1 MGKASSAKRARREG
15 VTAKAAAGI
24 MAGSPPKCPHAAA
37 SGFHFELFTDGQ
49 WFTGHQAAMN
59 VMADDDPEMLQ
70 MIEAAANA
78 SGGTILDLDFVARHA
93 DGEPYTAS
101 ILWQAFGQR
110 ANACLRWLVAHCA
123 GRRNELARAFI
134 QRLFAEFND
143 FDPASPHFPP
153 LRRGARAA
161 ALGWT
166 DKEQKPGG
174 LLAVMGALG
183 GHLGALSSE
192 LRSELDAVAQRE
204 ELASMLAPGR
214 EAGPRSLAL

>member
-1 MGKASSAKRARREG
+1 MGKASNAKRQRREG
-15 VTAKAAAGI
+15 GVAKSRKALAVNA
-24 MAGSPPKCPHAAA
+24 PRCPHAAA
-37 SGFHFELFTDGQ
+37 TGFRFELFTDGR
-49 WFTGHQAAMN
+49 WFAGHQAVMN
-59 VMADDDPEMLQ
+59 AMADDDPEMLQ
-70 MIEAAANA
+70 VFEVAAKGA
-78 SGGTILDLDFVARHA
+78 GGTILDLEFVARHA

-101 ILWQAFGQR
+101 ILWQAFGQQ
-110 ANACLRWLVAHCA
+110 AEACLRWLVAACA
-123 GRRNELARAFI
+123 GRRNEHTLDFMR
-134 QRLFAEFND
+134 RLFAEFND
-143 FDPASPHFPP
+143 FDPASPHWPRV
-153 LRRGARAA
+153 RRGVRAA

>member
-15 VTAKAAAGI
+15 VSANVAVGI
-24 MAGSPPKCPHAAA
+24 MAGRPPKCPHAAA

-59 VMADDDPEMLQ
+59 VMADDDPAMLQ

-78 SGGTILDLDFVARHA
+78 SGGTILDLDFMARHA

-123 GRRNELARAFI
+123 GRRNERAMAFI
-134 QRLFAEFND
+134 KRLFAEFND
-143 FDPASPHFPP
+143 FDPASPHFPT
-153 LRRGARAA
+153 LRKGARAA

-183 GHLGALSSE
+183 GNIAALSSDI
-192 LRSELDAVAQRE
+192 RVELDAMAQSA
-204 ELASMLAPGR
+204 ELSSMLPSAPS
-214 EAGPRSLAL
+214 AGLRARAL